1 MIIAEK
7 PGIHRVSFYT
17 LGCKLNQAETDG
29 IATLFRQHKY
39 QVVPF
44 KEEADLTFINTCT
57 VTAEADAKCRQIIR
71 QAQQA
76 SPAGR
81 IVVAGCFPQVQPDKI
96 AALDGI
102 DMILGTREK
111 FNILDMIRLLEGERN
126 GEPLVWIG
134 DMGAVATYD
143 DVPLI
148 SIPSRT
154 RAFLKVQDGCDYKC
168 SYCIVPLARGKGRS
182 RALDDC
188 LTEARWL
195 AAEGYEELVLTGVN
209 IGTWEDDQGRFH
221 DLLEAV
227 SDVEG
232 LRRIRISSVEP
243 NLITDELIKLVKQR
257 DNIAPHFHIPMQ
269 HASDTVLGAM
279 KRRYRIRDYEDTLS
293 RIVTDIPD
301 AAIGTDVI
309 VGYPGETDGD
319 FKSLVKAIERLP
331 LTYHHIFR
339 YSEREGTTACTMTD
353 TVDPGERKRR
363 SSILRDVSRNRRLQ
377 TAQQMLG
384 QVRTVHI
391 EQQNESKAWEGF
403 TDNYL
408 RVQVPLSKAPE
419 DAFLPVELTD
429 YDDPYFQGRLT
440 T

>member
-1 MIIAEK
+1 MLIAEK
-7 PGIHRVSFYT
+7 PGIQRVSFYT

-39 QVVPF
+39 QIVPF
-44 KEEADLTFINTCT
+44 KEAADLTFINTCT
-57 VTAEADAKCRQIIR
+57 VTAEADAKCRQIVR

-81 IVVAGCFPQVQPDKI
+81 IVVAGCFPQVQSEKV

-111 FNILDMIRLLEGERN
+111 FKILDMIRLLEGERN

-134 DMGAVATYD
+134 DMGTVATYD

-148 SIPSRT
+148 SMPSRT

-168 SYCIVPLARGKGRS
+168 SYCIVPLARGRGRS
-182 RALDDC
+182 RMLDDC

-209 IGTWEDDQGRFH
+209 IGTWEDDQDRFH

-227 SDVEG
+227 SEVEG

-243 NLITDELIKLVKQR
+243 NLITDELIELIKQR

-269 HASDTVLGAM
+269 HASDKVLGAM
-279 KRRYRIRDYEDTLS
+279 KRRYRMHDFEDTLN
-293 RIVTDIPD
+293 RIVADIPD
-301 AAIGTDVI
+301 AALGTDVI

-319 FKSLVKAIERLP
+319 FKLLVKAIERLP

-339 YSEREGTTACTMTD
+339 YSEREGTAASTLTS

-363 SSILRDVSRNRRLQ
+363 SSALRDISSDRRRQ
-377 TAQQMLG
+377 TAKQMLG
-384 QVRTVHI
+384 QVRIVHI
-391 EQQNESKAWEGF
+391 EQQNERKVWEGF

-408 RVQVPLSKAPE
+408 RVEVPLQRAP
-419 DAFLPVELTD
+419 DDPFLPVELTD
-429 YDDPYFQGRLT
+429 YNDPYFQGKLT